1 MVNRIM
7 EIKSK
12 TAPQLGCSAS
22 GGGEKNHFLGDTPS
36 VIRFGYL
43 HVSNRSDE
51 SVTFMT
57 VLSQFR
63 RHGFCT
69 DPVYRAAP
77 RSRSELH

>member
-22 GGGEKNHFLGDTPS
+22 GGEKSFPGGYVS

-77 RSRSELH
+77 RSRSELY